1 MVLKVKKNVE
11 KSTFNCLIKILKLRL
26 RGVEKC
32 M

>member
-1 MVLKVKKNVE
+1 MVLKVKKNVGCPPL
-11 KSTFNCLIKILKLRL
+11 NCLIKILNLRL